1 MQYLI
6 LIYDEEKK
14 WADMPKADAEKMF
27 GEYRQCTQD
36 LVKSGVLKGGAQLQP
51 VANATTL
58 RSRGGKLVTTDGP
71 FAETKEQLGGFYLI
85 DVPDLDS
92 ALKWASKVPSV
103 RVGSIEVRAVVHN
116 PGT

>member
-14 WADMPKADAEKMF
+14 WADMPKAEAEKMF
-27 GEYRQCTQD
+27 GQYGKYTQE
-36 LVKSGVLKGGAQLQP
+36 LMQSGVMKGGAQLKP
-51 VANATTL
+51 VATATTL
-58 RSRGGKLVTTDGP
+58 RTKGGKLVTTDGP

-92 ALKWASKVPSV
+92 ALKWARQVPSV
-103 RVGSIEVRAVVHN
+103 HTGSIEVRPLVPSPVQ
-116 PGT
+116 